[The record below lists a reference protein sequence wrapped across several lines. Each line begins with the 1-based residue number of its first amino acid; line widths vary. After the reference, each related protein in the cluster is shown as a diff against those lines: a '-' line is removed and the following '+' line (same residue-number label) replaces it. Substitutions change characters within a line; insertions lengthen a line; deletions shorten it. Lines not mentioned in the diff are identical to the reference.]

1 MEDFYKIWLQH
12 NPQARLSAEDER
24 VLGGKIQ
31 SGRAIAAKKKDT
43 PLTEEEQRICHEA
56 DAALQKLILCN
67 IPLGIYFANKYAA
80 KYPDIGLSLDDIS
93 QEALVGVMKAAERYD
108 PEAECKF
115 STYAAFWIGQT
126 IRRAIE
132 DKADAIRKP
141 ASAHSRARLVHKIE
155 SETDGTLTAAA
166 VAEIAGL
173 TEEEVV
179 FIRELDR
186 QKIMSMDQAF
196 SEDDEDDQ
204 SFHETIAS
212 PANIVEEASGNLE
225 HEMLMELIL
234 AIPDADTRDIM
245 LMHLGM
251 TANGAAFSDKSI
263 AMIKHRKESEIAAI
277 IRKTEHELCRC
288 QAIRNKMTR

>member
-12 NPQARLSAEDER
+12 NPQARLSAEEEKI
-24 VLGGKIQ
+24 LGGKIQ
-31 SGRAIAAKKKDT
+31 SGRAITAKKKGA
-43 PLTEEEQRICHEA
+43 PLTADEQRICHEGK
-56 DAALQKLILCN
+56 AALQKLILCN

-80 KYPDIGLSLDDIS
+80 KYPEIGLSMDDIS
-93 QEALVGVMKAAERYD
+93 QEALIGVMKAAERYD
-108 PEAECKF
+108 PAAACKF

-155 SETDGTLTAAA
+155 SDTQGTLTAAA

-196 SEDDEDDQ
+196 FDDDEDDQ

-212 PANIVEEASGNLE
+212 PSNIVEEASGNLE
-225 HEMLMELIL
+225 HEMLMKLIL
-234 AIPDADTRDIM
+234 AIPDTDTRDIM

-251 TANGAAFSDKSI
+251 TTNGAAFSDKSI
-263 AMIKHRKESEIAAI
+263 AMIKHKKESEIAAI
-277 IRKTEHELCRC
+277 IRETENELFRWK
-288 QAIRNKMTR
+288 AIHDKMSS